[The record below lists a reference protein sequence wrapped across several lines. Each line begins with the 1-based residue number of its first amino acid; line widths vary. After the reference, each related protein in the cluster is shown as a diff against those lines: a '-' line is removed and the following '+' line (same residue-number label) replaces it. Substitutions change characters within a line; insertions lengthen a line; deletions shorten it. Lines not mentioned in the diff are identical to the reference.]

1 VDVNALAS
9 WQQAPLR
16 RALDTLA
23 SERLAHALLICG
35 PRHIGK
41 RAVADALA
49 QTLLCRERV
58 DGLACGHC
66 RDCKLFNTH
75 APVDSRE
82 VRPDNSLVHPEGRR
96 GHPDFRIVS
105 YELNEKAKPIKMF
118 GVITVEQ
125 MRELGSWFALTSQRG
140 GAQVALVEPA
150 NAMNENASNALLKT
164 LEEPMR
170 ERYLLLLCESPMQL
184 SATIRSRCQR
194 IELQP
199 PSMQEGLAWLR
210 ARGHAE
216 AIAQSALT
224 AARGHP
230 GLAAYWIEEGLLALR
245 DSVRADLSAI
255 ATGRARSLDIA
266 AAWLADD
273 QADQRLAFAADV
285 AVDLHAEAL
294 AAPAHPA
301 PAALAHPGAS
311 AAAASLSTRS
321 TAVPDFLKLS
331 AWFDAANR
339 TRSLL
344 RTPIRSDLALAGLLR
359 DWRIAVA
366 ARSA

>member
-1 VDVNALAS
+1 MDLNALTS
-9 WQQAPLR
+9 WQLAPLR
-16 RALDTLA
+16 RALDALA

-35 PRHIGK
+35 ARHIGK

-58 DGLACGHC
+58 AHLACGHC
-66 RDCKLFNTH
+66 RSCVLFVAGT
-75 APVDSRE
+75 
-82 VRPDNSLVHPEGRR
+82 
-96 GHPDFRIVS
+96 HPDWQYISF
-105 YELNEKAKPIKMF
+105 EENEKTKVLRKEI
-118 GVITVEQ
+118 VVDQ
-125 MRELGSWFALTSQRG
+125 MRGLGGWFALTPQRG
-140 GAQVALVEPA
+140 GAQVALIEPA
-150 NAMNENASNALLKT
+150 SAMNQNASNALLKT

-170 ERYLLLLCESPMQL
+170 DRYLLLLCESPMQL

-199 PSMQEGLAWLR
+199 PSRQEGIAWLR

-216 AIAQSALT
+216 VLAQTSLT

-230 GLAAYWIEEGLLALR
+230 GLAAHWIEEGLLALR
-245 DSVRADLSAI
+245 DSVRADLSAL
-255 ATGRARSLDIA
+255 ATGRARPLDVA
-266 AAWLADD
+266 VAWLADD
-273 QADQRLAFAADV
+273 QADQRLAFAADL

-294 AAPAHPA
+294 DAV
-301 PAALAHPGAS
+301 AS
-311 AAAASLSTRS
+311 PSTRLAA
-321 TAVPDFLKLS
+321 TPDFPKLS

-344 RTPIRSDLALAGLLR
+344 RTPVRSDLALAGLLR
-359 DWRIAVA
+359 DWPIAVA

>member
-1 VDVNALAS
+1 MNALAS

-58 DGLACGHC
+58 DGLACGRC
-66 RDCKLFNTH
+66 RNCELFVAGT
-75 APVDSRE
+75 
-82 VRPDNSLVHPEGRR
+82 
-96 GHPDFRIVS
+96 HPDWNYISF
-105 YELNEKAKPIKMF
+105 EENEKTKVLRKEI
-118 GVITVEQ
+118 VVEQ
-125 MRELGSWFALTSQRG
+125 VRNLGAWFSLTPQRG
-140 GAQVALVEPA
+140 GAQVALIEPA
-150 NAMNENASNALLKT
+150 SAMNQNASNALLKT

-255 ATGRARSLDIA
+255 ATGRARALDIA
-266 AAWLADD
+266 VAWLADD
-273 QADQRLAFAADV
+273 QADQRLTFAADV

-301 PAALAHPGAS
+301 PGALAYPGAS
-311 AAAASLSTRS
+311 GAAASPSTRS
-321 TAVPDFLKLS
+321 TTAPDFLKLS

-359 DWRIAVA
+359 DWRIAVT

>member
-1 VDVNALAS
+1 MDLKALTG
-9 WQQAPLR
+9 WQEAPLQ
-16 RALDTLA
+16 RALDALA

-66 RDCKLFNTH
+66 RGCVLFVAGT
-75 APVDSRE
+75 
-82 VRPDNSLVHPEGRR
+82 
-96 GHPDFRIVS
+96 HPDWQYISFEENDKKVLRKEIVVDQ
-105 YELNEKAKPIKMF
+105 I
-118 GVITVEQ
+118 
-125 MRELGSWFALTSQRG
+125 RELGGWFALTPQRG
-140 GAQVALVEPA
+140 GAQVVLIEPA
-150 NAMNENASNALLKT
+150 FAMNQNASNALLKT

-170 ERYLLLLCESPMQL
+170 DRYLLLLCESPMQL

-199 PSMQEGLAWLR
+199 PSAQEGLAWLR
-210 ARGHAE
+210 ARGHAGE
-216 AIAQSALT
+216 LAETALA

-230 GLAAYWIEEGLLALR
+230 GLAAHWIEEGLLALR
-245 DSVRADLSAI
+245 ESVRADLAALAS
-255 ATGRARSLDIA
+255 GRAQPLSIA
-266 AAWLADD
+266 ATWLADD
-273 QADQRLAFAADV
+273 RADQRLAFAADL
-285 AVDLHAEAL
+285 AVDLHAQAL
-294 AAPAHPA
+294 DAH
-301 PAALAHPGAS
+301 LAS
-311 AAAASLSTRS
+311 APPVMRLT
-321 TAVPDFLKLS
+321 TNPDFSKLS

-339 TRSLL
+339 TRNLL

-359 DWRIAVA
+359 DWRFAVA